1 MVVAMRPFVFL
12 QEGTGFEI
20 VQTNHSAIVETY
32 AIFCNNSFQI
42 ARNISSLIISGNTDA
57 FSK

>member
-1 MVVAMRPFVFL
+1 MGSFVFL

-20 VQTNHSAIVETY
+20 GQTNHLSIAETY
-32 AIFCNNSFQI
+32 VTSFQI